1 MLYTVVS
8 LEDIFSPQDNI
19 ISEERGDLFFSTN
32 PFDYLTKI

>member
-8 LEDIFSPQDNI
+8 LEDIFSPQNNI
-19 ISEERGDLFFSTN
+19 IIEKPKECFFSTN